1 VNGAAEN
8 AAERMSRPDA
18 VPPVVITPSR
28 LRRGWATARR
38 NPAGVAS
45 ALVVLAVVAVAI
57 FADFLAPFDPA
68 RGAAGPRL
76 SRPSGSYPFGTD
88 HLGRDLLSRVIAGTR
103 IALVLGFTSILASTV
118 VGTAVGGVA
127 GWFEGKV
134 DQVLSRLVDALM
146 AIPAL
151 VLALALVAVL
161 GPGFG
166 KIILALTAFSIP
178 ITARTVRGAVLS
190 AKQNLYIEVAIAL
203 GSTTTR
209 VLLRHI
215 LPNITAPLIIVMTLQ
230 LGTAILGEAALS
242 FLGLGVQPPAV
253 SWGQMLSGPARRV
266 MEQAPWLVI
275 FPALAIS
282 SPSTSWATPCGTCGI
297 RSCAAANSSHLPL
310 PRRVRGGPAWRP
322 PPRVGGHIPNRTL
335 PMGTTRRR
343 SYDTYAPGG
352 GAYLADLVG
361 SRQD

>member
-1 VNGAAEN
+1 MITPPSPESWPPSAGPRSMLSTPEEAAGRGEP
-8 AAERMSRPDA
+8 RRRSRSEA
-18 VPPVVITPSR
+18 VPPVIVAPSL
-28 LRRGWATARR
+28 LRRAWTTARR

-45 ALVVLAVVAVAI
+45 AVVVLAVVAVAL
-57 FADFLAPFDPA
+57 FADVLAPFDPA
-68 RGAAGPRL
+68 RVAAGPRL
-76 SRPSGSYPFGTD
+76 AHPSARFPFGTD
-88 HLGRDLLSRVIAGTR
+88 HLGRDLLSRIIAGTR
-103 IALVLGFTSILASTV
+103 VALALGVASILTSTVLGTAIGIL
-118 VGTAVGGVA
+118 A

-166 KIILALTAFSIP
+166 KIIVALTAFSIP

-190 AKQNLYIEVAIAL
+190 AKQSLYIEVALAL
-203 GSTTTR
+203 GSTTPR
-209 VLLRHI
+209 LLLRHI
-215 LPNITAPLIIVMTLQ
+215 LPNVTAPLIIVMTLQ

-275 FPALAIS
+275 FPTLAIS
-282 SPSTSWATPCGTCGI
+282 VTVLALNFLGDALRDLLDPK
-297 RSCAAANSSHLPL
+297 L
-310 PRRVRGGPAWRP
+310 RG
-322 PPRVGGHIPNRTL
+322 
-335 PMGTTRRR
+335 
-343 SYDTYAPGG
+343 SE
-352 GAYLADLVG
+352 
-361 SRQD
+361 

>member
-1 VNGAAEN
+1 MPEHALVNGAAEN
-8 AAERMSRPDA
+8 AVEDMARPRA
-18 VPPVVITPSR
+18 VMALPR
-28 LRRGWATARR
+28 LRRGWAAVRR
-38 NPAGVAS
+38 NPAGLAS
-45 ALVVLAVVAVAI
+45 ALIVLAVVAVAI
-57 FADFLAPFDPA
+57 FADFLAPFDPT
-68 RGAAGPRL
+68 RVAAGPRL
-76 SRPSGSYPFGTD
+76 TRPSARHPFGTD
-88 HLGRDLLSRVIAGTR
+88 QLGRDLLSRVFAGTR
-103 IALVLGFTSILASTV
+103 VALALGFTSIVASTV
-118 VGTAVGGVA
+118 VGTAVGVVA

-166 KIILALTAFSIP
+166 KIIIALTAFSIP

-215 LPNITAPLIIVMTLQ
+215 LPNVTAPLIIVMTLQ

-242 FLGLGVQPPAV
+242 FLGLGMQPPAV

-275 FPALAIS
+275 FPTLAIS
-282 SPSTSWATPCGTCGI
+282 VTVLALNFLGDALRDLWDPK
-297 RSCAAANSSHLPL
+297 L
-310 PRRVRGGPAWRP
+310 RG
-322 PPRVGGHIPNRTL
+322 
-335 PMGTTRRR
+335 
-343 SYDTYAPGG
+343 SE
-352 GAYLADLVG
+352 
-361 SRQD
+361 